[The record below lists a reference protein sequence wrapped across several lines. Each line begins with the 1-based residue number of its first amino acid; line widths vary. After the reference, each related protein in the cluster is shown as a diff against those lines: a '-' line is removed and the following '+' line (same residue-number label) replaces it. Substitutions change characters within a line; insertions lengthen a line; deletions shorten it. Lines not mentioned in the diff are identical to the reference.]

1 MSQQNIAPSAT
12 ELEFRRTQWRMLL
25 ATMFCYLFY
34 YTGRQNWGFVVPA
47 LEEDLGLNKIQ
58 LGWIGGVMLAAYGC
72 GQFINGNLGDKFGG
86 RILVSLG
93 AITSVVCVWATSF
106 GHSFWT
112 LLIPWTLNGYA
123 QSLGWAPGS
132 RLISN
137 WWGPHERAKAF
148 GVYMFGAGMS
158 GVLTFALCISILQ
171 AGLSWPWLFRLPV
184 LLLFVVGVVYF
195 FIARD
200 HPEELGF
207 ASPNPETAPC
217 VRTGPVE
224 ETTVQRYM
232 ATLGNWRFLVACLAM
247 GFESMARYGLIMW
260 VPVYYLGKDWKSDP
274 SSAWVTLAL
283 PVGMALGALVGGQLS
298 DRVFHSNRGK
308 PIILMMSLAAAFSI
322 AIYFVPHHQ
331 WTLALGLLFLAGFF
345 VYGPQASFWALCP
358 DLLGP
363 KRAGTGVGVM
373 DASAYGFAA
382 VQGPL
387 FGLVMKEWGDP
398 ALFVAIA
405 AACGLCVLT
414 ILFVRR

>member
-1 MSQQNIAPSAT
+1 MSQQSIVASAT
-12 ELEFRRTQWRMLL
+12 RPGFRRAQWRMLL

-34 YTGRQNWGFVVPA
+34 YTGRQNWGFVVRA
-47 LEEDLGLNKIQ
+47 LEEDLGLDKVQ
-58 LGWIGGVMLAAYGC
+58 LGWIGGAMLAVYGC

-86 RILVSLG
+86 RMLVSLG
-93 AITSVVCVWATSF
+93 AVTSVVCVWATSF
-106 GHSFWT
+106 GDSFLT
-112 LLIPWTLNGYA
+112 LLIPWALNGYS

-137 WWGPHERAKAF
+137 WWGPRERAKAF
-148 GVYMFGAGMS
+148 GVYMFGAAMS
-158 GVLTFALCISILQ
+158 TVLTFALCISLLQ

-184 LLLFVVGVVYF
+184 LLLLAAGVGYYFV
-195 FIARD
+195 ARD
-200 HPEELGF
+200 NPEDLGF
-207 ASPNPETAPC
+207 ASPSPEPPPLLH
-217 VRTGPVE
+217 TGLEE
-224 ETTVQRYM
+224 ETTLDRYL

-247 GFESMARYGLIMW
+247 GFESMARYGLMMW

-274 SSAWVTLAL
+274 SAAWVTLAL
-283 PVGMALGALVGGQLS
+283 PIGMALGALCAGQLS
-298 DRVFHSNRGK
+298 DRVFHSNRAK
-308 PIILMMSLAAAFSI
+308 PIILMMGLAAAFST
-322 AIYFVPHHQ
+322 ALFFVPRDQ
-331 WTLALGLLFLAGFF
+331 WHLALGLLFLAGFF

-373 DASAYGFAA
+373 DASAYVFAA

-387 FGLVMKEWGDP
+387 FGLVMKTWGDP